1 MATMFVAGLP
11 IPKARPRLGRGR
23 VYTPARTR
31 DYQRAIW
38 ASALAAG
45 LRASREPIS
54 VSLVFHLPSP
64 GRCDLDNL
72 IKAVLDGLKGAA
84 YHDDRQVVRL
94 TAEKRRAD
102 RAHPPGVHVQIGGVA

>member
-1 MATMFVAGLP
+1 
-11 IPKARPRLGRGR
+11 

-45 LRASREPIS
+45 MRPTRELVS
-54 VSLVFHLPSP
+54 VDLVFYLSTPT
-64 GRCDLDNL
+64 RCDLDNL
-72 IKAVLDGLKGAA
+72 VKAVLDGLKGAA